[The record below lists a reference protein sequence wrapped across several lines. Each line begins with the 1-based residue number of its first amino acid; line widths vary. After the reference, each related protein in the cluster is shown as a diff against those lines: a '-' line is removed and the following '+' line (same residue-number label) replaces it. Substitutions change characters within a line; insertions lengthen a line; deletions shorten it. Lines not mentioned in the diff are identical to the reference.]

1 MVKQESLL
9 ILSDEAITSKI
20 YIIRGQKVMLD
31 RDIAELYQVDTKVL
45 KQAVKRNLEIFPNH
59 FMFEMNDSEFENWRS
74 QFVTSNSDKMGLR
87 YKPFCFTEHGV
98 LQTAN
103 ILKSSR
109 AKQISIRIIEVFVK
123 MLEVISA
130 HNEIRLEIEHIKK
143 KINNHDKN
151 IELVFQYLDELLMK
165 KEKSKTRTQIGYK
178 LPNKK

>member
-20 YIIRGQKVMLD
+20 YIIRGKKVMLD

-98 LQTAN
+98 LQTEN

-123 MLEVISA
+123 MREVILA

-165 KEKSKTRTQIGYK
+165 KENPKTRTQIGYK

>member
-20 YIIRGQKVMLD
+20 YIIREKKVMLD

-123 MLEVISA
+123 TREVISA

-151 IELVFQYLDELLMK
+151 IELVFQYLDELLVK

>member
-20 YIIRGQKVMLD
+20 YIIREKKVMLD

-123 MLEVISA
+123 IREVISA

-165 KEKSKTRTQIGYK
+165 KENPKTRTQIGYK

>member
-1 MVKQESLL
+1 MTKQESIL
-9 ILSDEAITSKI
+9 ILSDESITNKI

-59 FMFEMNDSEFENWRS
+59 FMFEMNDLEFENWRS

-123 MLEVISA
+123 MREVILT

-151 IELVFQYLDELLMK
+151 IELVF
-165 KEKSKTRTQIGYK
+165 
-178 LPNKK
+178 

>member
-130 HNEIRLEIEHIKK
+130 HNEIRL
-143 KINNHDKN
+143 
-151 IELVFQYLDELLMK
+151 
-165 KEKSKTRTQIGYK
+165 
-178 LPNKK
+178 

>member
-123 MLEVISA
+123 MREVISA

-165 KEKSKTRTQIGYK
+165 KEKSKTRTKIGYK